1 MSASIIG
8 MPSFDEERLFDFV
21 FKDVKPS
28 CIYVE
33 AYGQTSYDK
42 HMCTIRVKNNCGAPD
57 WLQVYS
63 SIYLWNYCIIVDRR
77 ALGKFNRQFCQMK
90 RNKNNRDRWQIFLDE
105 FDDQVKVKRLFGAK
119 IAELI
124 NATIAHGKDHWFEIC
139 QHPFAN
145 DKPLFRCVSICQ
157 LQIDMD
163 LWNGHIN

>member
-1 MSASIIG
+1 MSAGIIR

-33 AYGQTSYDK
+33 AYDQTSYDN
-42 HMCTIRVKNNCGAPD
+42 HMCTVCIKNDCGAPD

-63 SIYLWNYCIIVDRR
+63 SISLWNAWIIVDRR
-77 ALGKFNRQFCQMK
+77 VLGKFHRQSCQTK
-90 RNKNNRDRWQIFLDE
+90 RNTHDSWRIFLDE

-119 IAELI
+119 IAEMI
-124 NATIAHGKDHWFEIC
+124 DATIAHGKDQWFEIW
-139 QHPFAN
+139 QHPFVSG
-145 DKPLFRCVSICQ
+145 KPLFRCVSICQ

-163 LWNGHIN
+163 LWNGHNN